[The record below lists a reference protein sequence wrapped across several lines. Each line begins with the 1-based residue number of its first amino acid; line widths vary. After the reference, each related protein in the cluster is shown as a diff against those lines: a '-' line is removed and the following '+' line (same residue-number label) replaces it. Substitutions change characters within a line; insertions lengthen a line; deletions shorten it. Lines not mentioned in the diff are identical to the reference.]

1 MKVLF
6 IGGTGLISEAV
17 SRLAVKKGVD
27 LYLFNRGNRPELIPE
42 EAHLIKG
49 DIRNKAEANTL
60 LKGFSFDV
68 VVNWIAF
75 TPEHIRTDLELF
87 RGRTGQYI
95 FISSASIYQ
104 KPQTDYLI
112 NESTP
117 LANPYWQYSRDKIA
131 CEKLLQEEYRKKG
144 FPVTIVRPSHTY
156 GKTSIPAALNSS
168 THPWSLVERMRQGK
182 KVIVHGD
189 GTSLW
194 TLTHNT
200 DFARAFVGLLGNK
213 KAIGHAFHITSDEVL
228 NWNQITR
235 AIGRAAGVKP
245 EIVHISSDFI
255 IEFSPDS
262 KGTLIGDKAV
272 SCVFDN
278 SKIKRFVPGFRAV
291 VPFERGIEESIKW
304 FEESPARCT
313 VDEEWNRLMD
323 RIINAYTSVLQ

>member
-17 SRLAVKKGVD
+17 SRLVVEKGID
-27 LYLFNRGNRPELIPE
+27 LYLFNRGNRPEFIPGD
-42 EAHLIKG
+42 AHLIKG
-49 DIRNKAEANTL
+49 NIRDREEAERL
-60 LKGFSFDV
+60 LQGHSFDV

-87 RGRTGQYI
+87 RGKTDQYI
-95 FISSASIYQ
+95 FISSASAYQ

-112 NESTP
+112 TESTP
-117 LANPYWQYSRDKIA
+117 LSNPHWQYSRNKIA
-131 CEKLLQEEYRKKG
+131 CEKLLKEEYRENS
-144 FPVTIVRPSHTY
+144 FPMTIVRPSHTY

-168 THPWSLVERMRQGK
+168 AHPWSLVDRMRRGK

-194 TLTHNT
+194 MLTHNT
-200 DFARAFVGLLGNK
+200 DFARAFEGLLGNS

-235 AIGRAAGVKP
+235 AIGRAAGVEP

-255 IEFSPDS
+255 TEFSPES
-262 KGTLIGDKAV
+262 EGTLIGDKAV

-278 SKIKRFVPGFRAV
+278 SKIKYFVPGYEAV
-291 VPFERGIEESIKW
+291 VPFEKGIGESIEW
-304 FEESPARCT
+304 FNADPERRSI
-313 VDEEWNRLMD
+313 DEDWNQLMD
-323 RIINAYTSVLQ
+323 KIIDAYEKALP